1 MVVNRVSE
9 PEMEDVSANML
20 DFTKDGGVILS
31 VGRDLGAGHWFYWR
45 YDRRCD
51 WSYRGGRNGGRPGVV
66 VNRVSEPENGG
77 SLS

>member
-1 MVVNRVSE
+1 
-9 PEMEDVSANML
+9 MEDVSANML
-20 DFTKDGGVILS
+20 DFTNDGRVRPS
-31 VGRDLGAGHWFYWR
+31 VERDLGAGYWSDWR

-77 SLS
+77 RLS